1 MTFPAGTE
9 IIAEGDVA
17 DSFYVVVE
25 GTVDVSSDRRRLRTL
40 DGGGFFGEIA
50 LLHDVRRTA
59 TVSAITDTDVLVI
72 RRIDFLSA
80 VLGNLESAATIE
92 DTVAA
97 RLRAQ
102 PADVEHALST

>member
-1 MTFPAGTE
+1 MRPRRDGRAHSGSG
-9 IIAEGDVA
+9 AE
-17 DSFYVVVE
+17 
-25 GTVDVSSDRRRLRTL
+25 
-40 DGGGFFGEIA
+40 
-50 LLHDVRRTA
+50 
-59 TVSAITDTDVLVI
+59 TDVLVI

-80 VLGNLESAATIE
+80 VLGNLESAATVE